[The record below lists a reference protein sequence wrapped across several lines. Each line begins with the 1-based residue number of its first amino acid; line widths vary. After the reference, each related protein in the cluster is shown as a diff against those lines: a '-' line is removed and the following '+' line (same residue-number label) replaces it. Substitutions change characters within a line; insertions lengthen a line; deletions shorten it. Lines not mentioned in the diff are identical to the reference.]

1 MRKYGL
7 QLRDV
12 LQPKESFVAAL
23 ARRTIPADIKDDF
36 DRTREHLDRL
46 LASLL
51 QTLQKLDPTVAEAGE
66 GAASKMRYQL
76 ENLESRAAKAHLQKT
91 EVVERKAGH
100 MSTLLFP
107 EKELQE
113 RRIGGIYF
121 LAKYGA
127 DLIDRLVEQYRPEC
141 RDHQVVY
148 LD

>member
-7 QLRDV
+7 QLRDI
-12 LQPKESFVAAL
+12 LQPKDSFKATL
-23 ARRTIPADIKDDF
+23 ARRTIPADLKDDF
-36 DRTREHLDRL
+36 DRTREHLDKLMAAL
-46 LASLL
+46 LHSLR
-51 QTLQKLDPTVAEAGE
+51 KLDPTIAEAGE

-76 ENLESRAAKAHLQKT
+76 ENLESRAAKAHLQRA
-91 EVVERKAGH
+91 EVVDRHA
-100 MSTLLFP
+100 TLLSATLFP

-121 LAKYGA
+121 LAKHGA
-127 DLIDRLVEQYRPEC
+127 DLISRLEEQYSPEC